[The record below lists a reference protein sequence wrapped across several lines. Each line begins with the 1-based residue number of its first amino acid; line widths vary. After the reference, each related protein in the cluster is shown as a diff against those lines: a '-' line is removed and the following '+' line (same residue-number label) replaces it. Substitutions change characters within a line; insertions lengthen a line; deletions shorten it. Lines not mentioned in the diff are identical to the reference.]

1 MLSRI
6 ANSLLWMGRYLERAQ
21 HTSRYINVHYFASL
35 DAPVLS
41 RKEFV
46 LDSICDMT
54 GVEPEYIGDLEDND
68 IIFKVMMDE
77 LNPVSI
83 KSCIINARE
92 NARGARD
99 VLSSELWESINKFYH
114 SVNSFPTKDLSEDKV
129 LDFTQLVCSQ
139 TAIVNSYI
147 ENSLLHNDTWSLIR
161 LGTHIEAA
169 GQISR
174 VLISKMN
181 DISKASK
188 EKLGKAVENY
198 QGVTLLK
205 STEAYDMSRIF
216 YKSMPASK
224 DALEF
229 LILNKEFP
237 RSIIYNLE
245 EVDKGLKKIKIG
257 KAEKNE
263 SPEFLSGKLLAG
275 FEYLTIEEIE
285 PDILPFLEKTL
296 TEIYHLGS
304 LIEKKIALIK

>member
-21 HTSRYINVHYFASL
+21 HTSRYINVHYFSSL

-46 LDSICDMT
+46 LHSICDMT
-54 GVEPEYIGDLEDND
+54 SLEADFSADFDDHD
-68 IIFKVMMDE
+68 IIFKIMMDE
-77 LNPVSI
+77 HNPVSI
-83 KSCIINARE
+83 KSCIVNARE

-114 SVNSFPTKDLSEDKV
+114 SVNSFPTKNLSEEKI
-129 LDFTQLVCSQ
+129 LDFTQMVCSQ

-174 VLISKMN
+174 IIISKMT
-181 DISKASK
+181 DIKKAGK
-188 EKLGKAVENY
+188 EKLGKAVENF
-198 QGVTLLK
+198 QSVTLLK
-205 STEAYDMSRIF
+205 STEAYDMSRIH
-216 YKSMPASK
+216 YKTMPSLTHT
-224 DALEF
+224 LEF
-229 LILNKEFP
+229 LILNREFP

-245 EVDKGLKKIKIG
+245 EVDAGLRKIKIG
-257 KAEKNE
+257 AMEQKE
-263 SPEFLSGKLLAG
+263 SPDFFSGKLISS
-275 FEYLTIEEIE
+275 FKFLTIEEIE
-285 PDILPFLEKTL
+285 PDILPFMEKTL
-296 TEIYHLGS
+296 TDIYYLGS
-304 LIEKKIALIK
+304 LVEKKIALIK